1 MQYSKFILCFREYN
15 GNGESMDPD
24 SWSDRYLC
32 FETEEKLKEYI
43 KDKPSYLFRPKAVY
57 RLDNTILGLEW

>member
-1 MQYSKFILCFREYN
+1 
-15 GNGESMDPD
+15 MDPD
-24 SWSDRYLC
+24 SWSDSYLC

-57 RLDNTILGLEW
+57 RLDNTILELE